1 MPFGTSFSLVNRR
14 IRLISRPESSLLS
27 KREDPRTIRSYRLI
41 NELTRDLLGDEFF
54 QETDR
59 RAPKPQQ
66 LVMEFSGRSGRVL
79 MEEAF
84 SCFLDVQ
91 LPESVSVV

>member
-1 MPFGTSFSLVNRR
+1 MPFGTSFSLVNSK

-27 KREDPRTIRSYRLI
+27 KREDPLTIRSYWHI

-59 RAPKPQQ
+59 RASKPQQ
-66 LVMEFSGRSGRVL
+66 LIMKGFQRRRWVG
-79 MEEAF
+79 MEEALF
-84 SCFLDVQ
+84 CLLDVQ
-91 LPESVSVV
+91 LP